1 MVFPYSITLPKMAT
15 PAYFPNKKPPSFT
28 AQRFHNLLT
37 LKNDYNPN
45 PIIMKKNLSSVF
57 LNVSVEFLLCP
68 VATYL
73 ADLLPSVR

>member
-1 MVFPYSITLPKMAT
+1 MAT
-15 PAYFPNKKPPSFT
+15 PVYFPNKKTAKLHSSAVPQSF
-28 AQRFHNLLT
+28 NLK
-37 LKNDYNPN
+37 KNNYNPN

-57 LNVSVEFLLCP
+57 LNVSIEFLLCP